1 MEKYAFKLQLKPGF
15 ADEYKK
21 RHDEVWPEM
30 VDLLK
35 ESGISDYSIH
45 LDEET
50 NILFAVLWRTDD
62 HNMEDTPSNPVM
74 LKWWHYM
81 SDIMERDGAESPTVV
96 PLKMMFHLP

>member
-1 MEKYAFKLQLKPGF
+1 MLLNSGSNPVAQTNIKSATTK
-15 ADEYKK
+15 
-21 RHDEVWPEM
+21 VWPEM

-35 ESGISDYSIH
+35 DAGISDYSIH

-62 HNMEDTPSNPVM
+62 HNMEDILSNPTM

-81 SDIMERDGAESPTVV
+81 SDIMERDGAESPTVA